1 MDIRYEVNDGA
12 IRLFIP
18 AANDG
23 KFRFKKRGNHLEFR
37 NTFSTR
43 EESFDGQA
51 YLEWQIGYDVTVKDF
66 EDGKKSTELTSVTFE
81 GSNRKRKYPFEL
93 SEIVFKSIEI
103 GILRAEEVLN
113 ALKEVADFTSFIDE
127 KKITASDTQSISMN
141 GLSFK
146 ETSIMLPTY
155 FMTDTLD
162 GTQIEVCIQKQQY
175 ASGTQPMIY
184 FCIPLEAFEN
194 YASVRGRPSV
204 PGDEFVYVINKHNVM
219 NALLL
224 MKVFA
229 MASKRHHHDI
239 TEILKLLIGLAQK

>member
-1 MDIRYEVNDGA
+1 MDIRYEAKDGA

-18 AANDG
+18 ASNDG
-23 KFRFKKRGNHLEFR
+23 KFRFKKRANHLEFG

-43 EESFDGQA
+43 GESFDNQT

-66 EDGKKSTELTSVTFE
+66 EDGKKSTELDKVSFI
-81 GSNRKRKYPFEL
+81 GSNGKKKYPYEL

-103 GILRAEEVLN
+103 GILSVEDVL
-113 ALKEVADFTSFIDE
+113 ATLKEIASFTSFIDE
-127 KKITASDTQSISMN
+127 KKISASDTQSVSMN

-146 ETSIMLPTY
+146 ETSILLPTY

-194 YASVRGRPSV
+194 DASVRGKPSV
-204 PGDEFVYVINKHNVM
+204 PGDELIYVIDESNVL

-229 MASKRHHHDI
+229 MASKRHNIDVN
-239 TEILKLLIGLAQK
+239 EILMLLIGLAKK